1 MRRHPCGAAA
11 VWRCVELEQRQGWG
25 QHRSREV
32 RTVSVLQP
40 MVWLPWA
47 VSTHHEQA
55 SWVLLLGLQGVAS
68 VPMVV
73 VEGVRQSTAAAA
85 AVSTAAAAADAAVA
99 WRLVPLDQCAASAVC
114 RLALAV
120 TVPAAAGVP
129 AAD

>member
-1 MRRHPCGAAA
+1 M
-11 VWRCVELEQRQGWG
+11 
-25 QHRSREV
+25 
-32 RTVSVLQP
+32 VSVLQL

-47 VSTHHEQA
+47 ASTHHEQA

-68 VPMVV
+68 APVVV

-85 AVSTAAAAADAAVA
+85 AAVSTAAVSTAAAAAAVA
-99 WRLVPLDQCAASAVC
+99 WRPVPLDQCAASAVC